1 MRLSEACQL
10 QTQHRDSR
18 IAGQYGAWTGT
29 EAWAWL
35 QAKKGGSIQR
45 PNRRLKFAR
54 NPRSSPVWAQSRGK
68 GFAHKFSPAGRNWQP
83 RQQYLRAIFR
93 RSVQSCDLRSTPIH
107 ARDFDFQR
115 HAVAAAAA
123 APAALARRRCL
134 RPQAARPRHSNCD
147 SCIFGSRQLNPA
159 LRRDQHIGPTESSRL
174 LYVSVDEAA

>member
-1 MRLSEACQL
+1 MHPFIRSVPATNA
-10 QTQHRDSR
+10 TQRQPF
-18 IAGQYGAWTGT
+18 AGQYGAWTGT

-35 QAKKGGSIQR
+35 QAKKGARGLDT
-45 PNRRLKFAR
+45 NFRL
-54 NPRSSPVWAQSRGK
+54 P
-68 GFAHKFSPAGRNWQP
+68 PAGRNWQP

-123 APAALARRRCL
+123 APVALARRRCL
-134 RPQAARPRHSNCD
+134 RPQAARHRHSNCD